1 MIIGF
6 DSLRPEMITEQLM
19 PNLYRFSQAGVNF
32 ENHRCCYPSETYVN
46 LPSLV
51 TGAVPARHGMIANYY
66 LDKKVDPRNRFEG
79 HNVERIEKAQ
89 KAYQGKLYDALSFG
103 EVLHAHGK
111 RLAVISTNT
120 SGSVRLNTMRL
131 KIIRT

>member
-1 MIIGF
+1 
-6 DSLRPEMITEQLM
+6 M

-51 TGAVPARHGMIANYY
+51 TGSFPSRHGMIANYY
-66 LDKKVDPRNRFEG
+66 LDKNVDPRKRFEG

-89 KAYQGKLYDALSFG
+89 KS
-103 EVLHAHGK
+103 
-111 RLAVISTNT
+111 LAVTVKLTVVSLRLSQAAFPIVPGIFVVPHF
-120 SGSVRLNTMRL
+120 SGFRYAFAIGSQFRV
-131 KIIRT
+131 